1 MLVRVPLFMWGRFK
15 KESVTQ
21 FTLGRCDFARA
32 FAIIRNRLGFGRWCG
47 GLIIISRD
55 DRGQYG
61 NLESTISGSFR

>member
-1 MLVRVPLFMWGRFK
+1 MGRFK
-15 KESVTQ
+15 KGSVTQ

-32 FAIIRNRLGFGRWCG
+32 FAIIRNRLGFGG

-61 NLESTISGSFR
+61 NLVSTTPGSFR